1 MNNKKTRI
9 SYIFVLFSILLI
21 TTILGQLSPIS
32 LAGPNIPEENVHNG
46 WHWEVNE
53 GDELYYEVECI
64 ISNESTGEVNQM
76 FKDIWIYN
84 ITSIENV
91 TLDWHGLNE
100 FSQLNTT
107 QLFYNASSDKLEAY
121 TQSSEFA
128 LFGYNDS
135 DTMMKHKYRAGY
147 NGMAFILP
155 LNGSNNLQVD
165 ILDDILNETYYYPM
179 GQTTYNQYDHYES
192 NPDENWIYFSN
203 STDHF
208 FLDGYYYNN
217 GTLKNGTAFLMANMG
232 SGPVHINTTLK
243 RVFDYNITDELE
255 WGVNIG
261 DEIYYDFFE
270 GSDWIGDAEEK
281 RINITDISNIMV
293 EKSKNSFGNN
303 TVQMMFQAVYAD
315 IFDWNGTDYELD
327 GSDVILAMANNFY
340 PQYFDSLG
348 SSPSFLYPSNF
359 DREDFEFMW
368 NNDTLRILET
378 PFDEIYYT
386 ENSYF
391 ESFLKNSTGTTY
403 GHVKVDKS
411 TGLTVSYLVK
421 DEPYIQYYQLKTQTL
436 VDWTLNV
443 GDSFYLKRN
452 GGELEDL
459 RVSIYESHSV
469 FVNMTELVNDY
480 GYMGVPLTVPS
491 EQPEL
496 QFFSYLEAD
505 FELWDI
511 TTESWVW
518 DDYGIIAIA
527 NIYWPISPLIFQAG
541 GPPILMPENTVGSDL
556 ENLFD
561 MFSPV
566 YDDITYSTDY
576 VMLRNSTLDRA
587 LTFNFDPTSGRIIMM
602 HGWMTMPVPG
612 SEWSYASMY
621 PKFNEQLSTGIN
633 QFTLQ
638 SDFMLDITVDIELNV
653 SIGAPTP
660 QYIYSVIPFNPTNI
674 TLPNGTA
681 LVFFDQLITNY
692 GLIDGNITFT
702 ITFPS
707 SIDLNQTEL
716 FFFAFNMSGTN
727 QWDSPPSDFYDA
739 IIYDYESN
747 SITFQ
752 TEAWGPNAII
762 SAFAY
767 IDLSQV
773 PGIPGYEPILIFGF
787 TVVALLSIIAS
798 TQKRIKK

>member
-1 MNNKKTRI
+1 MNGKKTRL
-9 SYIFVLFSILLI
+9 SYITIIFSLLLVA
-21 TTILGQLSPIS
+21 TILGQFIPITS
-32 LAGPNIPEENVHNG
+32 AGPYVPEENVYNG
-46 WHWEVNE
+46 WHWEVSE
-53 GDELYYEVECI
+53 GDQLYYEVEFI
-64 ISNESTGEVNQM
+64 LSNASTGEVNQM

-84 ITSIENV
+84 VTSIENV

-100 FSQLNTT
+100 FSQLNAT
-107 QLFYNASSDKLEAY
+107 QYFYNASCDELEAY
-121 TQSSEFA
+121 DQSSELA

-135 DTMMKHKYRAGY
+135 DSMMKHKYRAGY

-155 LNGSNNLQVD
+155 LNGSNTLQVD
-165 ILDDILNETYYYPM
+165 ILDDILNETFYYPM
-179 GQTTYNQYDHYES
+179 GQTSYSQYDHYES
-192 NPDENWIYFSN
+192 DPVENRIYFSN

-208 FLDGYYYNN
+208 FLDGYYNNN
-217 GTLKNGTAFLMANMG
+217 GTLKSGTAFLMADMG
-232 SGPVHINTTLK
+232 EGLVHINATLK
-243 RVFDYNITDELE
+243 QVFDYNITDELE
-255 WGVNIG
+255 WGVTIG
-261 DEIYYDFFE
+261 DEIYYDLFE
-270 GSDWIGDAEEK
+270 GSYWIDDAEDVK
-281 RINITDISNIMV
+281 VNITDISNIMV
-293 EKSKNSFGNN
+293 EKSKNSFGDSP
-303 TVQMMFQAVYAD
+303 VYMMYQAVFAD
-315 IFDWNGTDYELD
+315 IYAWNGTEYELESTD
-327 GSDVILAMANNFY
+327 EIIGIANNFY
-340 PQYFDSLG
+340 PQYFDTVG
-348 SSPSFLYPSNF
+348 PIMTFLYPSNF
-359 DREDFEFMW
+359 GIEDFEFMW
-368 NNDTLRILET
+368 NNDTLRIWET
-378 PFDEIYYT
+378 PFDEIYYL
-386 ENSYF
+386 ENGYF
-391 ESFLKNSTGTTY
+391 ESILINSTGNSFAN
-403 GHVKVDKS
+403 VKVNIL
-411 TGLTVSYLVK
+411 TGLVESYLVK
-421 DEPYIQYYQLKTQTL
+421 QDSYLLYYEIKTQTL

-452 GGELEDL
+452 GDEFEDL

-469 FVNMTELVNDY
+469 FVNMTELVNEL
-480 GYMGVPLTVPS
+480 GSMGIPLTVPS

-496 QFFSYLEAD
+496 QFFSYLEAE

-527 NIYWPISPLIFQAG
+527 NIYWPISPLIFEAG
-541 GPPILMPENTVGSDL
+541 GPPILMPENTEGSDL

-576 VMLRNSTLDRA
+576 VMLRNSTLNRA

-602 HGWMTMPVPG
+602 HGWMNTPIPG
-612 SEWSYASMY
+612 SEWTYASMY
-621 PKFNEQLSTGIN
+621 PKFNEALSTGIN

-653 SIGAPTP
+653 SIGGPTP
-660 QYIYSVIPFNPTNI
+660 QYIYSVIPFNPVNI

-707 SIDLNQTEL
+707 SIDLSQTKL

-727 QWDSPPSDFYDA
+727 QWDSPPPEFYDA
-739 IIYDYESN
+739 IIYDYGSN
-747 SITFQ
+747 SIIF
-752 TEAWGPNAII
+752 EVEPWGPNGMI

-773 PGIPGYEPILIFGF
+773 PGIPGYEPIFIFGF
-787 TVVALLSIIAS
+787 IIVAILSII
-798 TQKRIKK
+798 TITRKRIKK